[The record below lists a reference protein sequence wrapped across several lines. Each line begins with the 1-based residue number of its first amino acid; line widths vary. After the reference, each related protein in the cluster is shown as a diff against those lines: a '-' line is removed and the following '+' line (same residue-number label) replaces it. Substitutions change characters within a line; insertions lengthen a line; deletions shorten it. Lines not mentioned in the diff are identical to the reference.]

1 MSAIVNRWC
10 WWAGPGHLTRSK
22 TDYLYSV
29 KTPLVA
35 DVPGRLLWYANTEDR
50 KIVGGGWK
58 MLETGRERYGAM
70 QSVMNRLAL
79 VGLTAVAVVVVLI
92 ALVGAVG

>member
-1 MSAIVNRWC
+1 
-10 WWAGPGHLTRSK
+10 
-22 TDYLYSV
+22 
-29 KTPLVA
+29 
-35 DVPGRLLWYANTEDR
+35 
-50 KIVGGGWK
+50 